1 MRPPAQLKNPDLKD
15 SRPAQNRPEGVLRA
29 LEWVFLLSPFLFGL
43 YFPWTS
49 ALLSTALIVL
59 LLIINREMRLSRSPV
74 FLTAASL
81 VLLLLL
87 GGLWGCDRG
96 MAAIG
101 AAAFLPLPL
110 FVLAIEQYPVEQRTM
125 LFRRLPA
132 VACVMVLSALVLS
145 FLKTEEGWF
154 LVSGRQAGFF
164 QYPNTYAL
172 YLLCAL
178 GILLFGEAPKGGT
191 AALAGILILGIIL
204 SGSRTVFLLLF
215 FLLLFYFCIEKNA
228 KKRREMLALVA
239 MLAIGLVLIVLLTGD
254 RKSIGRFLTISL
266 SSSEMLG
273 RLLYAR
279 DALPV
284 IARHPFGL
292 GYTGYAC
299 LQGSFQSGVYSVR
312 YVHNELLQLLLDVGW
327 IPAGFFLWALLRF
340 FRHDGRN
347 LRRSVPV
354 VLICVHSLLDFD
366 MQFISMA
373 MLLLLLMD
381 TEPPALISVK
391 VRRLSVVILLCF
403 AVLSGWIGLASW
415 KYYMRDYRTAVRIY
429 PAYTAALTEQLP
441 QTSGDEMETIAN
453 VVLSL
458 NRNVSVA
465 CDAKAIAAYERAEL
479 DQAVLYKERAVELSK
494 YNITEYC
501 DWFYLLRQAYEEALA
516 AGDKQA
522 AEAYLTRLEEIP
534 QRLEAVRKG
543 TSALGWKIR
552 DLPELDLP
560 QEYLLWLQ
568 AQRAA

>member
-1 MRPPAQLKNPDLKD
+1 M
-15 SRPAQNRPEGVLRA
+15 RA

-347 LRRSVPV
+347 LRNSP
-354 VLICVHSLLDFD
+354 
-366 MQFISMA
+366 
-373 MLLLLLMD
+373 
-381 TEPPALISVK
+381 
-391 VRRLSVVILLCF
+391 CF
-403 AVLSGWIGLASW
+403 TSGFRHAVYIDGNAAATSHG
-415 KYYMRDYRTAVRIY
+415 YRTAGFDFGQSPTVICGY
-429 PAYTAALTEQLP
+429 
-441 QTSGDEMETIAN
+441 
-453 VVLSL
+453 
-458 NRNVSVA
+458 
-465 CDAKAIAAYERAEL
+465 
-479 DQAVLYKERAVELSK
+479 
-494 YNITEYC
+494 
-501 DWFYLLRQAYEEALA
+501 
-516 AGDKQA
+516 
-522 AEAYLTRLEEIP
+522 
-534 QRLEAVRKG
+534 
-543 TSALGWKIR
+543 SALFR
-552 DLPELDLP
+552 RA
-560 QEYLLWLQ
+560 LWLDRPCIVEILH
-568 AQRAA
+568 AGLPDSGSDLSCLHSRLDRAASSNIGR